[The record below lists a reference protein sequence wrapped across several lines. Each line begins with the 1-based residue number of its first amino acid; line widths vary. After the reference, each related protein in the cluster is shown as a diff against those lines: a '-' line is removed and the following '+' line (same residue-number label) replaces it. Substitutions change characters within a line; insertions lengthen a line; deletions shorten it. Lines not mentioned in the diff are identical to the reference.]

1 MKEKNRK
8 ALPSAAEMAACLR
21 DPSKKVELKK
31 RIDDHYLALRRS
43 VPRPQRNDPNLIKNY
58 SQLMSRLRQEQED
71 VLEML
76 DAFSKG
82 DAGNV
87 RKLSSKLTK
96 PLG

>member
-1 MKEKNRK
+1 
-8 ALPSAAEMAACLR
+8 
-21 DPSKKVELKK
+21 
-31 RIDDHYLALRRS
+31 
-43 VPRPQRNDPNLIKNY
+43 
-58 SQLMSRLRQEQED
+58 MSRLRQEQED